1 MVCFGGMTSFGRVWQ
16 ALALDLLN
24 INKKTAHLSDSRKK
38 VLLGLQFLL

>member
-1 MVCFGGMTSFGRVWQ
+1 MVSFGEKMPFARVWQ

-24 INKKTAHLSDSRKK
+24 INKKMTHLSDSGKK